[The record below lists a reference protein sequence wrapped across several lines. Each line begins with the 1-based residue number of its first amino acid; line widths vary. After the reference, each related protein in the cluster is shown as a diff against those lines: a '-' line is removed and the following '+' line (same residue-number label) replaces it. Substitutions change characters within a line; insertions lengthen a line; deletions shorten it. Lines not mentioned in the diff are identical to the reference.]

1 LNISPEVAARRK
13 PDHNIKMIEQKCTH
27 LSSLT
32 FGNSKVIDIDA
43 ERSFEQV
50 LLDLKR
56 KIWENI

>member
-13 PDHNIKMIEQKCTH
+13 PDHDSRMIEQKCVH
-27 LSSLT
+27 LSALT

-43 ERSFEQV
+43 ERSIEQV
-50 LLDLKR
+50 LLDIKR